1 MHLPAGIHKLDIAL
15 LTIINAHRTPLVDI
29 ILLTITNSVTSIS
42 IVIPVLLIVYGLY
55 RKEKRILNRGIC
67 MAMAYSLSS
76 IIVTILKHAVD
87 RLRPFDAYPYIQ
99 QLSGGGSPSFPSGH
113 TADAFVAAVALGL
126 LFPKRQVI
134 VPVIIWAIAVA
145 YSRIYLGVHY
155 PTDVLGGMLVGSL
168 SAIIVFKL
176 FARNN
181 WIKH

>member
-1 MHLPAGIHKLDIAL
+1 
-15 LTIINAHRTPLVDI
+15 
-29 ILLTITNSVTSIS
+29 
-42 IVIPVLLIVYGLY
+42 
-55 RKEKRILNRGIC
+55 